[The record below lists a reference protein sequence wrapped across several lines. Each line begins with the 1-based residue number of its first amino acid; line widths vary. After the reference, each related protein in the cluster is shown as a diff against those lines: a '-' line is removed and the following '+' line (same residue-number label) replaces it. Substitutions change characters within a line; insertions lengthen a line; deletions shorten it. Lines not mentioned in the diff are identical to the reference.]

1 MTDAAGAAGAA
12 DAGGSPGPGP
22 SQLPATQRELRG
34 WYFYDWA
41 CSAFNTTVVTVFL
54 GPYLTTVTE
63 NAAGGADEFVHPF
76 GIPVAAESFFP
87 YVLSLSVFLQVFV
100 LPLVG
105 AIADRTRR
113 KKQLLG
119 IFAYIGAFSTMALYF
134 LQGSNYL
141 LGGFL
146 FILANLAF
154 GAALVVYNAFLPEL
168 ATPDERDDVS
178 ARGWAFGYLG
188 GGLLLALNLGLY
200 TFRDSLGVSEGHA
213 VRISLLS
220 AGVWWALFT
229 LIPMRRLRETRPTAA
244 GDHAVLSGGFRQL
257 RTTLSEARRYPRTL
271 LFLAAYLLFNDG
283 VQSVIALSATFGE
296 RELGLEQQTLILAIL
311 LVQFVA
317 FGGALLLGR
326 LAKTF
331 GAKRVILASLVV
343 WTLVVAAAYF
353 LPEERPLEFFALAIG
368 IGLVLGGTQALSRSL
383 FSQLV
388 PRGKEAEY
396 FGLYEIS
403 ERGTSWLGTAFFGLA
418 LQFTGSYRIAIFS
431 LIIFFVAGFVLLA
444 RVDVRQAIID
454 AGNEVPARV

>member
-1 MTDAAGAAGAA
+1 MTQDGATAGEPGGPRAPAAARR
-12 DAGGSPGPGP
+12 
-22 SQLPATQRELRG
+22 REIRG

-41 CSAFNTTVVTVFL
+41 CSAFSTTVVTVFL

-63 NAAGGADEFVHPF
+63 AAAGGADEFVHPL

-87 YVLSLSVFLQVFV
+87 YVLSLSVVLQVFL

-105 AIADRTRR
+105 AVADRTRR
-113 KKQLLG
+113 KKQMLG
-119 IFAYIGAFSTMALYF
+119 LFAYIGSIATMGLYF
-134 LQGSNYL
+134 LQGANYL
-141 LGGFL
+141 FGGGL
-146 FILANLAF
+146 LVIANLAF
-154 GAALVVYNAFLPEL
+154 GAALVVYNAFLPDL
-168 ATPDERDDVS
+168 ANPDERDDVS

-188 GGLLLALNLGLY
+188 GGLLLALNLVLY
-200 TFRDSLGVSEGHA
+200 TLRDQLGVTEGVA

-229 LIPMRRLRETRPTAA
+229 LVPLRRLREPRPARTDEGGA
-244 GDHAVLSGGFRQL
+244 GMLAGGFRQL

-283 VQSVIALSATFGE
+283 VQSVIALSAVFGE
-296 RELGLEQQTLILAIL
+296 RELGLEQQTLIVAIL
-311 LVQFVA
+311 VVQFVA

-326 LAKTF
+326 FARSY

-343 WTLVVAAAYF
+343 WTLVIAAAYF
-353 LPEERPLEFFALAIG
+353 LPARRPLEFFALAIC

-383 FSQLV
+383 FSQLI

-403 ERGTSWLGTAFFGLA
+403 ERGTSWLGPFLFGLA
-418 LQFTGSYRIAIFS
+418 LQFTGSYRVAILS
-431 LIIFFVAGFVLLA
+431 LVVFFVAGFVLLVC
-444 RVDVRQAIID
+444 VDVRRAIIE
-454 AGNEVPARV
+454 AGNAPPARV